1 MKLSVIIPCH
11 NEEENVYK
19 MYKTCS
25 DELKNIDYELIFV
38 NDGSKDQTFLSIKKA
53 YDEDNNH
60 VKGIN
65 FSRNFGKEAAIYAGL
80 VNSKGEYTAIIDGD
94 LQQHPKYLVT
104 MLEYL
109 DKNKDTDQVAMYI
122 RKRKNEGLKSALS
135 SKFYKMINK
144 ISDIKFKGNASDFR
158 MFRKNVKNAV
168 LDMSEVNR
176 FSKGIFSWVGFNT
189 HYMPYEVLDRKY
201 GKSSF
206 NMKSLFKYAIDGIVG
221 FSVKPLAFA
230 TYLGLIT

>member
-25 DELKNIDYELIFV
+25 DELKSIDYELIFV

-168 LDMSEVNR
+168 LE
-176 FSKGIFSWVGFNT
+176 
-189 HYMPYEVLDRKY
+189 L
-201 GKSSF
+201 
-206 NMKSLFKYAIDGIVG
+206 IDFQKVY
-221 FSVKPLAFA
+221 F
-230 TYLGLIT
+230 LG